1 MSGYTK
7 FSEYG
12 TFKGCG
18 RASIKGDSRVMNPL
32 MTGKVFTNPYKI
44 PNNGMRVFAPSQ
56 TTSLN
61 HEQFSNAYPQAKIC

>member
-18 RASIKGDSRVMNPL
+18 RLVDARVMNPL

-44 PNNGMRVFAPSQ
+44 PNNGMRVFTPSQ
-56 TTSLN
+56 TTALN
-61 HEQFSNAYPQAKIC
+61 YEQFSSAYPQAKIC